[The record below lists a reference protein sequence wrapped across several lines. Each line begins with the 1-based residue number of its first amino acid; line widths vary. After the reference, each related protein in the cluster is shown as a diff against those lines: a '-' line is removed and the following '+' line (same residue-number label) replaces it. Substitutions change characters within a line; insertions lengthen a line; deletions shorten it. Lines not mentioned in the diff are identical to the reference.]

1 VPAQTSS
8 SSPQH
13 GGRSERLTGAPL
25 IYAAMGTVENGIQD
39 VFRRGG
45 PGWDITSL
53 CQDKI
58 VSAALEQ
65 LTAEGLR
72 GRVDEVLGPVIPRA
86 GCGDEGGN
94 R

>member
-8 SSPQH
+8 SSPRH

-45 PGWDITSL
+45 PLGHHIVVSGQDCL
-53 CQDKI
+53 C
-58 VSAALEQ
+58 
-65 LTAEGLR
+65 
-72 GRVDEVLGPVIPRA
+72 RA
-86 GCGDEGGN
+86 GAVDGG
-94 R
+94 RPERAGR